1 MAPRNEERRRE
12 ILASTYSL
20 LDEASYDR
28 VSLNDIAR
36 GAGIKKSLLQR
47 YFPQK
52 IDIIKEMLTTLLD
65 VSYNYMGTLAQDE
78 EPEGG
83 EAQPDAAD
91 ELRAIGLWAARILGA
106 AAALLL
112 LVFGTW
118 KRSRYRAAKLERMD
132 AAAVWRRIAAMTR
145 AAGLLPGEDPEGRGF
160 PALAAE
166 AAGGGEDLAV
176 RLEKARETAL
186 CRAFSEKGPA
196 PEAEEEA
203 REACR
208 AYGAAL
214 YEGLSPLRKFLFRW
228 IYAFV

>member
-78 EPEGG
+78 EPEKDLFQRISNFNMLFFAAVAEDYRMYQFILATVASPEILDVWIDTICNWLRRYIQSRQFNMLDLRCALCFAMGG
-83 EAQPDAAD
+83 SMHLFQHQE
-91 ELRAIGLWAARILGA
+91 ELGIDYTFFCEKHIRAI
-106 AAALLL
+106 
-112 LVFGTW
+112 
-118 KRSRYRAAKLERMD
+118 LEF
-132 AAAVWRRIAAMTR
+132 
-145 AAGLLPGEDPEGRGF
+145 LNY
-160 PALAAE
+160 
-166 AAGGGEDLAV
+166 
-176 RLEKARETAL
+176 
-186 CRAFSEKGPA
+186 S
-196 PEAEEEA
+196 AEEIDTICNETEEWIE
-203 REACR
+203 RTDVGSFLEYCR
-208 AYGAAL
+208 N
-214 YEGLSPLRKFLFRW
+214 EIDW
-228 IYAFV
+228 IEERDEKIPASF

>member
-78 EPEGG
+78 KPEKDLF
-83 EAQPDAAD
+83 Q
-91 ELRAIGLWAARILGA
+91 RISNFNML
-106 AAALLL
+106 
-112 LVFGTW
+112 FF
-118 KRSRYRAAKLERMD
+118 
-132 AAAVWRRIAAMTR
+132 AAVAEDYRMYQFILATVASPEILDVWIDTICNWLRRYIHHQVFSR
-145 AAGLLPGEDPEGRGF
+145 GSGRG
-160 PALAAE
+160 
-166 AAGGGEDLAV
+166 
-176 RLEKARETAL
+176 
-186 CRAFSEKGPA
+186 S
-196 PEAEEEA
+196 
-203 REACR
+203 
-208 AYGAAL
+208 
-214 YEGLSPLRKFLFRW
+214 GL
-228 IYAFV
+228 

>member
-1 MAPRNEERRRE
+1 
-12 ILASTYSL
+12 
-20 LDEASYDR
+20 
-28 VSLNDIAR
+28 
-36 GAGIKKSLLQR
+36 
-47 YFPQK
+47 
-52 IDIIKEMLTTLLD
+52 
-65 VSYNYMGTLAQDE
+65 
-78 EPEGG
+78 
-83 EAQPDAAD
+83 
-91 ELRAIGLWAARILGA
+91 
-106 AAALLL
+106 
-112 LVFGTW
+112 
-118 KRSRYRAAKLERMD
+118 
-132 AAAVWRRIAAMTR
+132 MTR

-214 YEGLSPLRKFLFRW
+214 YESLSPLRKFLFRW